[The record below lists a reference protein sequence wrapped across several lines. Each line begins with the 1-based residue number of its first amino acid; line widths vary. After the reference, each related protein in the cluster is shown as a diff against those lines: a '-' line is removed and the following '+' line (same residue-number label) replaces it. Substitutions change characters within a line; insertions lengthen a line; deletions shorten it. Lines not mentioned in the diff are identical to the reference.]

1 MTFQVFCFAQYFNI
15 GTRSFST
22 IARLVLKDFSK
33 SKWDCYFFF
42 CFAFISLW
50 SSLIISI
57 SSRSLAS
64 HIGTIILIIIVLIKA
79 LVAFVFNWWNCIIK
93 SSYLAKNCISQIP
106 FLLSLERQLRSL
118 FSTHLFFSNI
128 FSLSFQT
135 YVLPLHL
142 KTNYTHFSKRKT
154 SLKKSYSFSIS
165 ISSMFFL
172 TICCPLPLCCK
183 NTAIRK
189 RK

>member
-1 MTFQVFCFAQYFNI
+1 MRLLLFLLFCLHFLMKFLNYFHFFQIV
-15 GTRSFST
+15 SFPH
-22 IARLVLKDFSK
+22 
-33 SKWDCYFFF
+33 WDDYPHNHCSHQSFG
-42 CFAFISLW
+42 SL
-50 SSLIISI
+50 
-57 SSRSLAS
+57 
-64 HIGTIILIIIVLIKA
+64 
-79 LVAFVFNWWNCIIK
+79 VFNWWNYIIK
-93 SSYLAKNCISQIP
+93 SSYLAKNYISQIP

-142 KTNYTHFSKRKT
+142 KTNYTHFNKRKT